1 MQLAFIKKR
10 FSTHGGAER
19 YLQTLLKDLKN
30 RGHEIHIFANAWP
43 EEGPADRNIIFH
55 KVAIL
60 SVSSFLSNITF
71 NANVRKELEKAGTR
85 PDCIISFERTT
96 YQDIYRAGEGC
107 HAEWLEIR
115 SKTGSFYR
123 KLSFKLNPL
132 HISMLQTEKKLFAN
146 TGRIIA
152 NSKMVRDQI
161 IKHYAVPAEKID
173 IIYNGVDLVRF
184 APANRG
190 RWRESVRNDLAIPEG
205 SKVLLF
211 VGSGF
216 ERKGLGTLLK
226 AVSLLRMEGLK
237 VLVAGKGDT
246 KKYIKLADKYG
257 IAGNIIFA
265 GVKEGIE
272 KYYAASDMFVLPTL
286 YDPFSN
292 ATLEA
297 MASGLPVVTTRNN
310 GVAELVEN
318 GNEGYVLDDMSDAG
332 ELADKIGLCLEKLTE
347 MGTKAREK
355 SEGFPIEKAAG
366 EFVRVIEKTIKSI

>member
-30 RGHEIHIFANAWP
+30 RGNGIHIFANVWP
-43 EEGPADRNIIFH
+43 EEETGNKNIFFH
-55 KVAIL
+55 KVAAL

-71 NANVRKELEKAGTR
+71 NRNVKKELEKTGTGL
-85 PDCIISFERTT
+85 DCIISFERTT
-96 YQDIYRAGEGC
+96 CQDIYRAGEGC

-115 SKTGSFYR
+115 SKIGPFYK

-132 HISMLQTEKKLFAN
+132 HISMLDLEKRLFVN
-146 TGRIIA
+146 TGLIIA
-152 NSKMVRDQI
+152 NSKMVRAQI
-161 IKHYAVPAEKID
+161 IKHYAVPAERIN

-184 APANRG
+184 SPANRS
-190 RWRESVRNDLAIPEG
+190 RWREGARKELAIPEG

-226 AVSLLRMEGLK
+226 AVSLLRIEGIK
-237 VLVAGKGDT
+237 VLVAGKGNT
-246 KKYIKLADKYG
+246 KKYKKLADGYG
-257 IAGNIIFA
+257 ISGKVIFA
-265 GVKEGIE
+265 GVEEKIE

-297 MASGLPVVTTRNN
+297 MASGLPVITTGNN
-310 GVAELVEN
+310 GVAELIEN
-318 GNEGYVLDDMSDAG
+318 GHEGYVLNDMSDAR
-332 ELADKIGLCLEKLTE
+332 ELADRIRLCLEKLTE

-355 SEGFPIEKAAG
+355 SEGFPIEKAAN
-366 EFVRVIEKTIKSI
+366 EFGRLIEKAIK

>member
-10 FSTHGGAER
+10 FSIHGGAER

-30 RGHEIHIFANAWP
+30 RGHGIHIFANAWP
-43 EEGPADRNIIFH
+43 EEGTANRNIFFH
-55 KVAIL
+55 KVA
-60 SVSSFLSNITF
+60 VVAVNSFLSNITF
-71 NANVRKELEKAGTR
+71 NANVKKELEKAGTR

-96 YQDIYRAGEGC
+96 SQDIYRAGEGC

-132 HISMLQTEKKLFAN
+132 HLSMLRIEKKLFAE

-161 IKHYAVPAEKID
+161 IKHYAVPAERIT

-184 APANRG
+184 TPANRS
-190 RWRESVRNDLAIPEG
+190 RWRDSARKELAIPAD

-226 AVSLLRMEGLK
+226 AVSILRREDVK

-246 KKYIKLADKYG
+246 KKYEKLADRYG
-257 IAGNIIFA
+257 MSGDVVFA

-272 KYYAASDMFVLPTL
+272 QYYAASDMFVLPTL

-297 MASGLPVVTTRNN
+297 MASGLPVITTGNN
-310 GVAELVEN
+310 GVAELIEN
-318 GNEGYVLDDMSDAG
+318 GKEGYVLNDMSDAG
-332 ELADKIGLCLEKLTE
+332 ELADKIGLCLGKLAE

-366 EFVRVIEKTIKSI
+366 EFVRVIEKTIN

>member
-30 RGHEIHIFANAWP
+30 RGHGIHIFANAWP
-43 EEGPADRNIIFH
+43 EEGVGEQSIFFH
-55 KVAIL
+55 KVAVL

-71 NANVRKELEKAGTR
+71 DVNVKKELAKAGTR

-115 SKTGSFYR
+115 SKTGSFSR
-123 KLSFKLNPL
+123 KLSFRLNPL
-132 HISMLQTEKKLFAN
+132 HISMLRIEKQLFAN

-161 IKHYAVPAEKID
+161 MKHYDVPAERIT

-184 APANRG
+184 SPANRN
-190 RWRESVRNDLAIPEG
+190 RWRTEVRSELGLPES
-205 SKVLLF
+205 SKVVLF

-216 ERKGLGTLLK
+216 ERKGLATLLG
-226 AVSLLRMEGLK
+226 AVSLLRLK
-237 VLVAGKGDT
+237 GIRVLVAGKGDT
-246 KKYIKLADKYG
+246 RKYIKLADKYG
-257 IAGNIIFA
+257 ISGDIIFA
-265 GVKEGIE
+265 GVKEAIE
-272 KYYAASDMFVLPTL
+272 KYYAASDVFVLPTL

-297 MASGLPVVTTRNN
+297 MASGLPAITTKNN
-310 GVAELVEN
+310 GVAELIEN
-318 GNEGYVLDDMSDAG
+318 GKEGYVLDDMYDAA
-332 ELADKIGLCLEKLTE
+332 ELADKLKLCLEKPAE

-355 SEGFPIEKAAG
+355 SEGFPIEKAAV
-366 EFVRVIEKTIKSI
+366 EFVGEIEKTIK

>member
-30 RGHEIHIFANAWP
+30 RGHEIHIFAKAWP
-43 EEGPADRNIIFH
+43 EEGTADQNVFFH
-55 KVAIL
+55 KVEVL

-71 NANVRKELEKAGTR
+71 NANVKKELERAGTR

-96 YQDIYRAGEGC
+96 SQDIYRAGEGC

-132 HISMLQTEKKLFAN
+132 HISMLRTEKKLFAN

-161 IKHYAVPAEKID
+161 IKHYAVPAERIT

-184 APANRG
+184 SPANRG
-190 RWRESVRNDLAIPEG
+190 RWRDSVRKGLAMPED

-216 ERKGLGTLLK
+216 ERKGLGTLLE
-226 AVSLLRMEGLK
+226 AVSLLRVKGLK

-246 KKYIKLADKYG
+246 KKYKKLADKYG

-265 GVKEGIE
+265 GVKAGIE

-297 MASGLPVVTTRNN
+297 MASGLPVVTTKNN

-318 GNEGYVLDDMSDAG
+318 GNEGYVLDDMADAG
-332 ELADKIGLCLEKLTE
+332 ELADKIRLCLEKPTE
-347 MGTKAREK
+347 MGAKARKK
-355 SEGFPIEKAAG
+355 SEDFPIEKAAG
-366 EFVRVIEKTIKSI
+366 DFVRMIEKTIKSI